1 MRNWLKENEKDA
13 LRFIG
18 GEVTKARKAA
28 RLSQRQ
34 LAEVV
39 GTTQTSIRRL
49 EGGETN
55 VSAVLMTRAAKVLR
69 LPLIDLLEQIEPESE
84 LVELKFAEYSERI
97 EQTTSAMGLTVDDFW
112 TKRALLQMLGI
123 WPKPTDIELD
133 PEEPSN

>member
-18 GEVTKARKAA
+18 AEVTKARKAA

-97 EQTTSAMGLTVDDFW
+97 EQTTSAMGLTVNDFW
-112 TKRALLQMLGI
+112 TKRALLQMLGV
-123 WPKPTDIELD
+123 WPKPTDIETD
-133 PEEPSN
+133 PEEPSD